1 MEEKIPTRQYDLHN
15 LRRAR
20 WLVFAAAVVLV
31 GLAQS
36 YNYWVLELPLSDV
49 LINLFI
55 GLLVAWLMTEF
66 GLRYFSGLQRNF
78 RQAITS
84 LDAAEAQ
91 LHWQSAA
98 LASVANA
105 IVITDSNG
113 RITWINPA
121 FTQLYRTRS

>member
-84 LDAAEAQ
+84 LP
-91 LHWQSAA
+91 
-98 LASVANA
+98 SV
-105 IVITDSNG
+105 SSSS
-113 RITWINPA
+113 
-121 FTQLYRTRS
+121 L